1 MTIGKP
7 GDDGML
13 SGMSEAQTLRGV
25 ANWLY
30 SEYAINGADGQY
42 MPDPEARYM
51 SMIHEAAAEIERLRA
66 LLDQVATQSTH
77 PDRDGPGCWWCIAE
91 AGQPHEAGCKYAA
104 ERAGGEA

>member
-1 MTIGKP
+1 MGEHADNVRNQAIR
-7 GDDGML
+7 
-13 SGMSEAQTLRGV
+13 LRL
-25 ANWLY
+25 ARRPKAKRQM
-30 SEYAINGADGQY
+30 EDAADHIENQ
-42 MPDPEARYM
+42 
-51 SMIHEAAAEIERLRA
+51 EAAIERLRA